1 MTIKL
6 GDNRINRVA
15 SNEGYISTINP
26 SAFVNAWSG
35 TIQAGQQLQ
44 RFGEKA
50 SELVIKQ
57 KRLADKLSLDD
68 LLNTFDN
75 KQLENEIKLSTF
87 AKKDPTQLIDPN
99 DGKSLLAHEAYHHGM
114 TAQEKLL
121 SSDKFKNLG
130 EDYQN
135 RFRSVTQAKIN
146 YSEIKAKFDTTKLLH
161 GLQVRK
167 DEANLNKVLAEGNNP
182 LVSEEQ
188 FLKNVAD
195 YKAQLK
201 INNEEMLI
209 YTPKQLDAALK
220 NVDKKALKLQ
230 YGKATLDATMKG
242 TPEAF
247 ETMDKRLQ
255 AGEFGEVPPE
265 ELPGKRAALYRGFSL
280 SLTAQ
285 EARKTKIQKEKEEEA
300 AVNFIQQLESGNHS
314 EDEITIL
321 LNALGDGVFKSNST
335 KFSQLKTDVKQ
346 YYKPESES
354 PNSSNKKME
363 LKIANVDLN
372 SLNAEE
378 EYRKLETELAT
389 LGLSASDEAARKQ
402 QINSLTSKI
411 NSKEAKVAASHKKD
425 MKRRID
431 QKLRQNKSPLVSIL
445 GGNLGTIKNVAE
457 DTFEQLILQGDD
469 PKVAWEK
476 IDDILEQ
483 TLVGKMAVGFTLNED
498 ELEQELGID
507 VNDIRRRKSLNPPD
521 VSDEEEKLFGLY
533 LAAKKAN
540 AANPLLKKNGEN

>member
-1 MTIKL
+1 MPDIKL
-6 GDNRINRVA
+6 GRINPVA
-15 SNEGYISTINP
+15 KREGYSDTINP
-26 SAFVNAWSG
+26 SSFVNAFRG

-44 RFGEKA
+44 NLGARA
-50 SELVIKQ
+50 SNFVITQ

-68 LLNTFDN
+68 LVNTFDN
-75 KQLENEIKLSTF
+75 QQRENEIKLSAF

-99 DGKSLLAHEAYHHGM
+99 DGKSLLANEAYYHGI

-146 YSEIKAKFDTTKLLH
+146 YRQIQAKLDTTKLLH

-167 DEANLNKVLAEGNNP
+167 DDANLNKVLTGGNNP

-209 YTPKQLDAALK
+209 YTPNQLDAALK

-230 YGKATLDATMKG
+230 YNKAMLDATMKG
-242 TPEAF
+242 TPEGF
-247 ETMDKRLQ
+247 KTMDKRLQ
-255 AGEFGEVPPE
+255 AGEFGDVPPE
-265 ELPGKRAALYRGFSL
+265 ELPGKRAALYKGFSL

-285 EARKTKIQKEKEEEA
+285 EARNAKIQTQKEEEA
-300 AVNFIQQLESGNHS
+300 AVNYLQDLKSGDFT
-314 EDEITIL
+314 EDELTVK
-321 LNALGDGVFKSNST
+321 LNNLGEGVFKGNYT
-335 KFSQLKTDVKQ
+335 RFSQLETDLKQ
-346 YYKPESES
+346 HYKPESES
-354 PNSSNKKME
+354 PNSLNKKME
-363 LKIANVDLN
+363 LKIANVEIN
-372 SLNAEE
+372 SPNAEK
-378 EYRKLETELAT
+378 EYSELETELST
-389 LGLSASDEAARKQ
+389 LGLPAGDEAQRKK
-402 QINSLTSKI
+402 QINGLKNKI
-411 NSKEAKVAASHKKD
+411 NDKEAKAAASHKKD

-431 QKLRQNKSPLVSIL
+431 QKLRKNKSVLTSFL

-469 PKVAWEK
+469 PKVAWDK
-476 IDDILEQ
+476 IDDIMEQ
-483 TLVGKMAVGFTLNED
+483 SLALGFALNVD

-507 VNDIRRRKSLNPPD
+507 VKDIRRRKSLNPPD
-521 VSDEEEKLFGLY
+521 VSDEEAKLLDLY

-540 AANPLLKKNGEN
+540 AANPLLKKKGKN

>member
-1 MTIKL
+1 MAIKL
-6 GDNRINRVA
+6 ETGSPGVGLR
-15 SNEGYISTINP
+15 EGYSQTIDP
-26 SAFVNAWSG
+26 SSFVRSYDSS
-35 TIQAGQQLQ
+35 IRAGQQLQ
-44 RFGEKA
+44 NFGGQLGDLA
-50 SELVIKQ
+50 IKQ
-57 KRLADKLSLDD
+57 KRLADDLAFDD
-68 LLNTFDN
+68 LIYEFGT
-75 KQLENEIKLSTF
+75 KQRENDIKLAAF
-87 AKKDPTQLIDPN
+87 AKKDPTQLIDPES
-99 DGKSLLAHEAYHHGM
+99 GKSILANEAYYQGM
-114 TAQEKLL
+114 TAQEKIID
-121 SSDKFKNLG
+121 SKKFKRLG
-130 EDYQN
+130 ENYQN
-135 RFRSVTQAKIN
+135 RFRSVTQTSIERREIQAKL
-146 YSEIKAKFDTTKLLH
+146 DTTKLLH
-161 GLQVRK
+161 GLQIRK
-167 DEANLNKVLAEGNNP
+167 DADNLNKILAMGNNP
-182 LVSEEQ
+182 TVSEDE
-188 FLKNVAD
+188 FLGAVKL
-195 YKAQLK
+195 YKEKLTVDSQEK
-201 INNEEMLI
+201 GIRNPQE
-209 YTPKQLDAALK
+209 LDAALK
-220 NVDKKALKLQ
+220 DVDKRTLKLQ
-230 YGKATLDATMKG
+230 YGKAILDATMKG

-285 EARKTKIQKEKEEEA
+285 EARKTKIQKKKEEEA

-354 PNSSNKKME
+354 PNSPNKKME

-372 SLNAEE
+372 SLNAEK

-389 LGLSASDEAARKQ
+389 LGLSASDEAARKK
-402 QINSLTSKI
+402 QINSLTNKI
-411 NSKEAKVAASHKKD
+411 NSEEAKVAASHKKD

-431 QKLRQNKSPLVSIL
+431 QKLRKNKSVLTSFL

-469 PKVAWEK
+469 PKVAWDK

-483 TLVGKMAVGFTLNED
+483 SLALGFALNVD

-507 VNDIRRRKSLNPPD
+507 VKDIRRRKSLNPPD
-521 VSDEEEKLFGLY
+521 VSDEEAKLLGLY
-533 LAAKKAN
+533 TAAKKAN
-540 AANPLLKKNGEN
+540 AANPLLKKKGKN

>member
-1 MTIKL
+1 MAIKL
-6 GDNRINRVA
+6 ETGSPGVGLR
-15 SNEGYISTINP
+15 EGYSQTIDP
-26 SAFVNAWSG
+26 SSFVRSYDSS
-35 TIQAGQQLQ
+35 IRAGQQLQ
-44 RFGEKA
+44 NFGGQLGDLA
-50 SELVIKQ
+50 IKQ
-57 KRLADKLSLDD
+57 KRLADDLAFDD
-68 LLNTFDN
+68 LIYEFGT
-75 KQLENEIKLSTF
+75 KQRENDIKLAAF
-87 AKKDPTQLIDPN
+87 AKKDPTQLIDPES
-99 DGKSLLAHEAYHHGM
+99 GKSILANEAYYQGM
-114 TAQEKLL
+114 TAQEKIID
-121 SSDKFKNLG
+121 SKKFKRLG
-130 EDYQN
+130 ENYQN
-135 RFRSVTQAKIN
+135 RFRSVTQTSIERREIQAKL
-146 YSEIKAKFDTTKLLH
+146 DTTKLLH
-161 GLQVRK
+161 GLQIRK
-167 DEANLNKVLAEGNNP
+167 DADNLNKILAMGNNP
-182 LVSEEQ
+182 TVSEDE
-188 FLKNVAD
+188 FLGAVKL
-195 YKAQLK
+195 YKEKLTVDSQEK
-201 INNEEMLI
+201 GIRNPQE
-209 YTPKQLDAALK
+209 LDAALK
-220 NVDKKALKLQ
+220 DVDKRTLKLQ
-230 YGKATLDATMKG
+230 YGKAILDATMKG

-285 EARKTKIQKEKEEEA
+285 EARKTKIQKKKEEEA

-354 PNSSNKKME
+354 PNSPNKKME

-372 SLNAEE
+372 SLNAEK

-389 LGLSASDEAARKQ
+389 LGLSESDEAARKK
-402 QINSLTSKI
+402 QINSLTNKI
-411 NSKEAKVAASHKKD
+411 NSEEAKVAASHKKD

-431 QKLRQNKSPLVSIL
+431 QKLRKNKSVLTSFL

-469 PKVAWEK
+469 PKVAWDK

-483 TLVGKMAVGFTLNED
+483 SLALGFALNVD

-507 VNDIRRRKSLNPPD
+507 VKDIRRRKSLNPPD
-521 VSDEEEKLFGLY
+521 VSDEEAKLLGLY
-533 LAAKKAN
+533 TAAKKAN
-540 AANPLLKKNGEN
+540 AANPLLKKKGKN

>member
-1 MTIKL
+1 MAI
-6 GDNRINRVA
+6 DPRITRVGLR
-15 SNEGYISTINP
+15 EGYSSTINP
-26 SAFVNAWSG
+26 SVFVNAWGG

-44 RFGEKA
+44 QVGEKA

-68 LLNTFDN
+68 LFNTFDN
-75 KQLENEIKLSTF
+75 KQLENEIKLSAF

-99 DGKSLLAHEAYHHGM
+99 DGKSLLANEAYYHGM

-188 FLKNVAD
+188 FLKNAAD

-220 NVDKKALKLQ
+220 NVDQKALKLQ

-247 ETMDKRLQ
+247 KKMDQRLQ

-265 ELPGKRAALYRGFSL
+265 ELPGKRAALYRSFSL

-285 EARKTKIQKEKEEEA
+285 EARKTKQQTQKEEEA
-300 AVNFIQQLESGNHS
+300 AVDYVQDLKSGDFT
-314 EDEITIL
+314 EDEMTTKL
-321 LNALGDGVFKSNST
+321 KNLGDGVFKSNYT
-335 KFSQLKTDVKQ
+335 RFSQLETDLKQ
-346 YYKPESES
+346 HYKPESES
-354 PNSSNKKME
+354 PNSLNKKME
-363 LKIANVDLN
+363 LKIANVEIN
-372 SLNAEE
+372 SPNAEK
-378 EYRKLETELAT
+378 EYSKLETELST
-389 LGLSASDEAARKQ
+389 LGLSAGDEAQRKK
-402 QINSLTSKI
+402 QINGLKNKI
-411 NSKEAKVAASHKKD
+411 HDKEAKAAASHKKD

-431 QKLRQNKSPLVSIL
+431 QKVRKNKSPLMSIL

-457 DTFEQLILQGDD
+457 DTFEELILQGDD
-469 PKVAWEK
+469 PKVAWDK

-483 TLVGKMAVGFTLNED
+483 SITGFTLNLSDIEK
-498 ELEQELGID
+498 QFGID
-507 VNDIRRRKSLNPPD
+507 VKDIKRRYALVPPD
-521 VSDEEEKLFGLY
+521 VTVEEVRVLKLY
-533 LAAKKAN
+533 NAAKRAN
-540 AANPLLKKNGEN
+540 IKQIIAAPKPKGEK

>member
-6 GDNRINRVA
+6 GDSRINRVA
-15 SNEGYISTINP
+15 LREGYSDTINP

-75 KQLENEIKLSTF
+75 KQRENEIKLSAF
-87 AKKDPTQLIDPN
+87 AKKDPTQLIDPES
-99 DGKSLLAHEAYHHGM
+99 GKSILANEAYYQGM

-135 RFRSVTQAKIN
+135 RFRSVTQAQIN

-285 EARKTKIQKEKEEEA
+285 EARKTKLQTQKEEGA

-321 LNALGDGVFKSNST
+321 LNALGDGVFKNNFT
-335 KFSQLKTDVKQ
+335 RFSQLQADVKQ

-354 PNSSNKKME
+354 PNSPNKQME

-372 SLNAEE
+372 DSNAEN
-378 EYRKLETELAT
+378 EYSKLETELAT
-389 LGLSASDEAARKQ
+389 LGLPASDEAARKK
-402 QINSLTSKI
+402 QINGLKNKI
-411 NSKEAKVAASHKKD
+411 NDKEAKAAASHKKD

-431 QKLRQNKSPLVSIL
+431 QKVRKNKSPLMSIL

-457 DTFEQLILQGDD
+457 DTFEELILQGDD
-469 PKVAWEK
+469 PKVAWDK

-483 TLVGKMAVGFTLNED
+483 SMTGFTLNLSDIEK
-498 ELEQELGID
+498 QFGID
-507 VNDIRRRKSLNPPD
+507 VEDIKRRYALVPPD
-521 VSDEEEKLFGLY
+521 VTVEEVRVLKLY
-533 LAAKKAN
+533 NAAKRAN
-540 AANPLLKKNGEN
+540 IKPIIAAPKPKGEK